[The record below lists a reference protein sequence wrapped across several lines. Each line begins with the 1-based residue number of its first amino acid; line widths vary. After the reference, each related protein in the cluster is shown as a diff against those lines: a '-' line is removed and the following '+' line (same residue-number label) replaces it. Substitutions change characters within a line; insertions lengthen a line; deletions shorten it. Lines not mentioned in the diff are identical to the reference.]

1 MIPGKSLLQELY
13 NFVGLGLSPDQAL
26 KTATVNAAE
35 FMGEEKLGSVKQGYQ
50 ADLLLLDEN
59 PLEDIRN
66 IEKLKGIFLRGRWY
80 PKNDIEEK
88 LKRVSD
94 TYHEQEIELNARQAT
109 TDLFMDALDTSNVD
123 SVISVFKQ
131 IDEDVPTS
139 LFGESEL
146 NSLGYQ
152 LLSQDKAAE
161 AIKIFKL
168 NTELYPESANVWD
181 SLGEGYWKKGE
192 IEKAIE
198 SYEYALRINPQFEN
212 AKRALKELREI

>member
-1 MIPGKSLLQELY
+1 
-13 NFVGLGLSPDQAL
+13 
-26 KTATVNAAE
+26 VNAAE